1 MITSPPNKINC
12 FILCPEKNEDF
23 CALKPVRVNELDEL
37 NLIFAVD
44 KKMADFWEV
53 FAPEYNIFLLENP
66 MEASGNLALTK
77 PIVMSGGAWMDDED
91 D

>member
-1 MITSPPNKINC
+1 
-12 FILCPEKNEDF
+12 
-23 CALKPVRVNELDEL
+23 
-37 NLIFAVD
+37 
-44 KKMADFWEV
+44 MADFWEV

-77 PIVMSGGAWMDDED
+77 PVVMSGGAWMDDED

>member
-1 MITSPPNKINC
+1 MY
-12 FILCPEKNEDF
+12 
-23 CALKPVRVNELDEL
+23 LDIRFDGDAL
-37 NLIFAVD
+37 NLMRAVD

-53 FAPEYNIFLLENP
+53 FATQYNIFLLDNP

-77 PIVMSGGAWMDDED
+77 PVVMSGGAWIEDED

>member
-1 MITSPPNKINC
+1 M
-12 FILCPEKNEDF
+12 
-23 CALKPVRVNELDEL
+23 R
-37 NLIFAVD
+37 AVD

-53 FAPEYNIFLLENP
+53 FATQYNIFLLDNP

-77 PIVMSGGAWMDDED
+77 PVVMSGGAWLEDED